1 MKCNFRTHGPKN
13 LNPIEKSR
21 WKDQNRGLVFWDGTE
36 ISMQVQSCSESS
48 KFSPVTSYLL
58 QGVQDGFGDILDLA
72 SFLEAGIHRIE
83 REQCTKN
90 EKPQ

>member
-1 MKCNFRTHGPKN
+1 MSSYRNIKCNFRTHGPKN
-13 LNPIEKSR
+13 LNPIENSR

-58 QGVQDGFGDILDLA
+58 QGAQDG
-72 SFLEAGIHRIE
+72 LE
-83 REQCTKN
+83 TF
-90 EKPQ
+90 